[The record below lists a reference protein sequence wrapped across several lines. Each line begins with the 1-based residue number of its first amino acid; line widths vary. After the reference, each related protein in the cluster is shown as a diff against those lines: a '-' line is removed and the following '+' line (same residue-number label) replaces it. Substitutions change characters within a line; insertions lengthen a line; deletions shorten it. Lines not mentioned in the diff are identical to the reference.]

1 MKRRVIFLL
10 ALIILISNGVL
21 AKDDKIIREEFLCNL
36 LGKGS
41 DSKEKIT
48 VRKLASILVDEIEI
62 TYDNYSY
69 YRSFINDASDLSI
82 LKLYSEG
89 ILKTDE
95 KGNIYPD
102 KELTEKEVNEILKR
116 IDEPEIPPRPTY
128 EERKNI
134 PILMYHEIKDLP
146 DPNLSGLYV
155 SEENFIMQL
164 DALKAKGYNAVTMEE
179 VYNHWINKA
188 PLPENPIVLTFD
200 DGYASHYSF
209 VSKELNKRG
218 MTGTFYIITWNVGK
232 DPIRTRE
239 RLKEMYEEGMEIGSH
254 TITHIDA
261 RYSPNETILKQYK
274 ESKEFLE
281 GVIGNK
287 VEHFCYPIGAVTEY
301 ARKVLK
307 DLGYKTA
314 VRTSYGRANPSQ
326 GLYDLKRIRIDY
338 FDTVDDFLNKIEG
351 EYVKTNMSQK
361 QIKKSNIQGHIMN
374 NIKKDKAKGY
384 SIAAY

>member
-1 MKRRVIFLL
+1 RSCLKRRVIFLL

-128 EERKNI
+128 EERK
-134 PILMYHEIKDLP
+134 
-146 DPNLSGLYV
+146 
-155 SEENFIMQL
+155 
-164 DALKAKGYNAVTMEE
+164 
-179 VYNHWINKA
+179 
-188 PLPENPIVLTFD
+188 
-200 DGYASHYSF
+200 
-209 VSKELNKRG
+209 
-218 MTGTFYIITWNVGK
+218 
-232 DPIRTRE
+232 
-239 RLKEMYEEGMEIGSH
+239 
-254 TITHIDA
+254 
-261 RYSPNETILKQYK
+261 
-274 ESKEFLE
+274 
-281 GVIGNK
+281 
-287 VEHFCYPIGAVTEY
+287 
-301 ARKVLK
+301 
-307 DLGYKTA
+307 
-314 VRTSYGRANPSQ
+314 
-326 GLYDLKRIRIDY
+326 
-338 FDTVDDFLNKIEG
+338 
-351 EYVKTNMSQK
+351 
-361 QIKKSNIQGHIMN
+361 
-374 NIKKDKAKGY
+374 
-384 SIAAY
+384 